1 MLYAP
6 EFWNAKEPPWQVKA
20 LAPLGFAYHGLTRLR
35 FALARAYRSKLPVVC
50 VGNFVAGGAGKTP
63 TALALG
69 ELLRAEGLSPAFLSR
84 GYGGKEAGP
93 LQVDPERHD
102 AERVGDEPL
111 LLTRLAPTIVSR
123 KRPAGARMA
132 ETIGADVIV
141 MDDGLQNPSLAKTAS
156 FAVLD
161 AETAVGNGRVIPAGP
176 LRARLDFQLRL
187 TDAIVLIGGGRAG
200 EALAARAEKRSIPV
214 FRATMSGRNIGGL
227 AGQRVVGFAG
237 IARPEKFF
245 ASLQALGAEIVAG
258 RGFPDHHPYSEH
270 DAKELLMLAG
280 RENALLVSTEK
291 DLARLKGGTGA
302 PGRLAEVTRPLLVS
316 LIFDDAEGVVE
327 FLRDKGA
334 LANHGE
340 K

>member
-1 MLYAP
+1 MSTTPPTPDGSAP
-6 EFWNAKEPPWQVKA
+6 RYTPEVARRTADVLERVRGVVPEMEWPVHAPYVDAIREWKAKRNAVV
-20 LAPLGFAYHGLTRLR
+20 LAHNYQTPEIFHGVSDLKGDSL
-35 FALARAYRSKLPVVC
+35 ALARMA
-50 VGNFVAGGAGKTP
+50 
-63 TALALG
+63 
-69 ELLRAEGLSPAFLSR
+69 
-84 GYGGKEAGP
+84 
-93 LQVDPERHD
+93 
-102 AERVGDEPL
+102 
-111 LLTRLAPTIVSR
+111 
-123 KRPAGARMA
+123 A
-132 ETIGADVIV
+132 ETDADVIV

-187 TDAIVLIGGGRAG
+187 ADAIVLVGGGRAG
-200 EALAARAEKRSIPV
+200 EALAARAQHRSIPV
-214 FRATMSGRNIGGL
+214 FRATMSGHNIGGL

-237 IARPEKFF
+237 IAQPEKFF

-258 RGFPDHHPYSEH
+258 RGFPDHHPYSEN

-291 DLARLKGGTGA
+291 DLARLKGRTGA
-302 PGRLAEVTRPLLVS
+302 PGRLAEVTRPLQVS
-316 LIFDDAEGVVE
+316 LIFDDAEEVVE